1 MNKGSFDLIRRR
13 SFLKMVGVGVAA
25 FATRSF
31 TLASSTNPR
40 STKPNILFILV
51 DDLGYSD
58 LGCYGHPWHETHHL
72 DALAREGM
80 KFTHAYAPAPI
91 CSASRAAFLTGR
103 SPARLGFEFVTKSEP
118 GRQGIQARLPLATP
132 PFTLDLPLEEK
143 TIPEYLN
150 EAGYNT
156 AFFGKWHLNRHHKGY
171 LGWSPTHGPRQQGFQ
186 HAVEDFGSHPYGY
199 DKGKVP
205 VVKDKGKIPPD
216 SLTERAVDFLK
227 QRHQKPFFLMLSHF
241 YVHTPV
247 KPSCQWLIDKYQSKV
262 PAESPNRSR
271 RVAYAAFVE
280 MLDHYIGRVL
290 STLDETGL
298 SDNTLVIFTSDNGG
312 HPQYT
317 SNKPLRGSKWNLYEG
332 GIRVPFVAR
341 WPGVVREGSVCETPV
356 VGYDLLPTFAE
367 IAGKAVY
374 ANEIDGASLVS
385 LLRDPEKTLDRDLY
399 WHFPYYHPEKG
410 FAKALKEIGIGDFAV
425 SQTRPQ
431 SSLRRGKY
439 KLLYFYEDH
448 RIELYDLMR
457 DPGEQNDL
465 SQSQPKTAVLLKEV
479 LHKKLK
485 TVHARFPERI
495 EGDEK

>member
-1 MNKGSFDLIRRR
+1 ML
-13 SFLKMVGVGVAA
+13 GVGAAA

-31 TLASSTNPR
+31 TIASSNTAR

-58 LGCYGHPWHETHHL
+58 LGCYGHPWHETPHL
-72 DALAREGM
+72 DALARDGT

-91 CSASRAAFLTGR
+91 CSASRAATLTGR

-132 PFTLDLPLEEK
+132 PFTLELPLEEK
-143 TIPEYLN
+143 TMPEYLN

-186 HAVEDFGSHPYGY
+186 HAIEDFGSHPYGY

-205 VVKDKGKIPPD
+205 VVKEKGKIPPD

-227 QRHQKPFFLMLSHF
+227 KEHRQPFFLMLSHF

-262 PAESPNRSR
+262 PAESPNRSG

-290 STLDETGL
+290 SVLNETGL
-298 SDNTLVIFTSDNGG
+298 RDNTLVIFTSDNGG

-332 GIRVPFVAR
+332 GIRVPFIAR
-341 WPGVVREGSVCETPV
+341 WPGVVREGSVCETPAI
-356 VGYDLLPTFAE
+356 GYDLLPTFAE
-367 IAGKAVY
+367 IAGKTIPTRG
-374 ANEIDGASLVS
+374 IDGASLVP
-385 LLRDPEKTLDRDLY
+385 LLRDPTKVLDRDLY

-410 FAKALKEIGIGDFAV
+410 FAKALKEIGIEDFAV

-431 SSLRRGKY
+431 SAIRRGKY
-439 KLLYFYEDH
+439 KLWYFYEDN
-448 RIELYDLMR
+448 RIELYDLMK

-465 SQSQPKTAVLLKEV
+465 SQSQPDTAASLRKALQ
-479 LHKKLK
+479 KKLK

-495 EGDEK
+495 EGDER